1 MLRPRAAACWEAGLP
16 NEKKSQEPLKVTD
29 KRIFT
34 AEGDIRDEYRESI
47 KPGEA
52 QPAAPAPSPAAATAQ
67 PAPPPP
73 EPETKTPPR
82 DPGQNPET
90 PFTLFLESLIY
101 SAYASLGMVQ
111 NPYQPQQSV
120 DLPSARQMIDIVS
133 MLGEKTKGNLDPD
146 EKAFLETHIAQL
158 RLAYVQRSKAI
169 R

>member
-1 MLRPRAAACWEAGLP
+1 MP
-16 NEKKSQEPLKVTD
+16 NEKKSQEPIKVTD
-29 KRIFT
+29 RRIFT
-34 AEGDIRDEYRESI
+34 ADGDIRDEYRESI

-52 QPAAPAPSPAAATAQ
+52 QPPAAPAPPPAVETAQ
-67 PAPPPP
+67 PAPAPSA
-73 EPETKTPPR
+73 PETKKPQR
-82 DPGQNPET
+82 EPGENPET
-90 PFTLFLESLIY
+90 PFTIFLESLIY

-111 NPYQPQQSV
+111 NPYQPKQSV

-133 MLGEKTKGNLDPD
+133 MLAEKTKGNLDPD

>member
-1 MLRPRAAACWEAGLP
+1 MFHPRAAACWEVGLP
-16 NEKKSQEPLKVTD
+16 NENKSQEPIKVTD

-34 AEGDIRDEYRESI
+34 ADGEIRDEYRESI
-47 KPGEA
+47 KPGAQPPAPAPPAAEA
-52 QPAAPAPSPAAATAQ
+52 AKPAPAAPD
-67 PAPPPP
+67 P
-73 EPETKTPPR
+73 EKKPKG
-82 DPGQNPET
+82 DSAQNPET

-120 DLPSARQMIDIVS
+120 DLPSARQMIDIIS
-133 MLGEKTKGNLDPD
+133 MLAEKTKGNLEPD
-146 EKAFLETHIAQL
+146 EKAFVETHLAQL